1 MNADSQLEI
10 LALPPR
16 LLLGFVDAQFER
28 QFVAFYTNFL
38 LPRQHGREWRPGT
51 GWVSGPIQR
60 YVYQRT
66 FHGICPSIRQGA
78 RHCGEVGQGHQLGPV
93 NPSQRLQ
100 SALWDF
106 ALLAGLLL
114 MLIWALQRLLI
125 QSRT

>member
-28 QFVAFYTNFL
+28 QFVAFYTNFYYRFTAENGAL
-38 LPRQHGREWRPGT
+38 A
-51 GWVSGPIQR
+51 WVSGLIQR

-66 FHGICPSIRQGA
+66 LHGICPSLRQGA